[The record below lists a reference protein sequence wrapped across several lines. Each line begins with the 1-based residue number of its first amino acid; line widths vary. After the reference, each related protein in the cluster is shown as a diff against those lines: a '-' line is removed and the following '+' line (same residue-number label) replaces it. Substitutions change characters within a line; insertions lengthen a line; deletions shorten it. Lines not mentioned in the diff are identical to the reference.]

1 MTYTLLS
8 LTQEKPLREISIP
21 WTVVNSCEHKAL
33 RLTSIVD
40 TGTSHTAIAL
50 RHAQALG
57 LQPVGTLP
65 INDKDGAAVPYP
77 LYRVDL
83 VFSRQCFI
91 RDQVVVGLPLP
102 AEDMLLGMD
111 VLSQCR
117 FVMGK
122 AQDGKYIAQ
131 ITVDV

>member
-1 MTYTLLS
+1 MTFTLLS
-8 LTQEKPLREISIP
+8 LTQQKPMRELSIP
-21 WTVVNSCEHKAL
+21 WTVVNSCERKAL

-40 TGTSHTAIAL
+40 TGTSTTAIAL

-57 LQPVGTLP
+57 LKPVGTLP
-65 INDKDGAAVPYP
+65 INDKDDAAVPYP
-77 LYRVDL
+77 LFKVDL

-102 AEDMLLGMD
+102 SEDMLLGMD

-117 FVMGK
+117 FAMGK
-122 AQDGKYIAQ
+122 DRSGTYFAQ
-131 ITVDV
+131 IVVEV